1 MLNSMLLLCS
11 CYKKNKK
18 ISNLCTILM
27 IFNLFIVQYK
37 KVMMSFF
44 IINVILMAA
53 ISIMSK
59 KIKNEKL
66 NTIISVFSVLIWSVM
81 IDVICFYIMPLYDF
95 NMNIFSYTLNGIFFN
110 LKYVVSNVAIV
121 VLINCINYLITF
133 LKSKIISE
141 SNKKLDFNFKLVEIY
156 KNKLNCEKR

>member
-27 IFNLFIVQYK
+27 IFNLFVVQYK

-44 IINVILMAA
+44 IINVILMTA

-59 KIKNEKL
+59 KIKSETL
-66 NTIISVFSVLIWSVM
+66 NTIISIFSILIWSVV

-95 NMNIFSYTLNGIFFN
+95 NMNIFSYILNGIFFN
-110 LKYVVSNVAIV
+110 LKYVIYNFAII

-133 LKSKIISE
+133 FKSKILYE
-141 SNKKLDFNFKLVEIY
+141 SNKKFAFNY
-156 KNKLNCEKR
+156 KKY